1 MGSSCVT
8 ANAAFHVSFDGAGAA
23 LSVRTICTAQ
33 YGPATPGDRI
43 EDVSL
48 TKSKII
54 PLYERG
60 RLF

>member
-1 MGSSCVT
+1 MGVFLLT
-8 ANAAFHVSFDGAGAA
+8 ANSAFHVSFYGAGAA
-23 LSVRTICTAQ
+23 LSVLTICTAQ